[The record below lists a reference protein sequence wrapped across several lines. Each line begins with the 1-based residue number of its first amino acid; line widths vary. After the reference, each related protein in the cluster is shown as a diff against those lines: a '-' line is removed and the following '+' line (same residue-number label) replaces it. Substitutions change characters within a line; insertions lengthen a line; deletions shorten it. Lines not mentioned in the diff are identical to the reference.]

1 MSEIVQ
7 YGGSGPAE
15 EQEYEEEEDDE
26 EEDDLCFGRKEA
38 IYLSMEKVAMFLIYS
53 SPALVSAGH
62 IALHNSPYTGEYRIV
77 LDTFNNIFQLL
88 DQASLELSGRKDV
101 CTDMSDVAMGMFGF
115 KDCKKGN
122 RKMDG
127 FLAVII
133 EFFKKYLGSTKL
145 IAALGASSGILAIYT
160 TLRGFIATLLT
171 NLLCGMHY
179 RGTQGFVGTWV
190 IAKIIIKTIAKF
202 GYENGVMSKK
212 VAVAFGGA
220 LLGHITSIG
229 IWSAKAQ
236 EYQVPNDAPELRD
249 IERNINNI
257 NNNVADVTGI
267 ADAIDDLENLQD
279 HEGGD
284 KLINDY
290 INYGTL
296 EEDFKNN
303 KKMIAMMQTYL
314 HNALK
319 DTEPGSFDN
328 AEHNELLKSVKK
340 FSSRWRKPSTM
351 FDMGPQEDYADS
363 EPIPRDT
370 DFDEY
375 GYTDGQLRR
384 GNSVG
389 YDRVTNKTPFEFGGI
404 VKKKRKLIK
413 NGSNAMNI
421 MKKEYK
427 SIQKSESKSKSKSI
441 QKSKKAGWMYNIKKG
456 TKKQRHKQDNK
467 HRRANA
473 GKKTKVRGKG
483 QGVNKSKTKRMHS
496 KRHWG

>member
-15 EQEYEEEEDDE
+15 EHEEEEEEE

-62 IALHNSPYTGEYRIV
+62 IALNNSSYSGDYRIV
-77 LDTFNNIFQLL
+77 LDTFDNIFQLL
-88 DQASLELSGRKDV
+88 DQASLDLSGRKDV
-101 CTDMSDVAMGMFGF
+101 CTDMSDVAMGMLGF

-127 FLAVII
+127 FLAVIVA
-133 EFFKKYLGSTKL
+133 FFKKHLGSTKL
-145 IAALGASSGILAIYT
+145 IATLGVSSGILAIYT
-160 TLRGFIATLLT
+160 TLRNFIATLLT

-179 RGTQGFVGTWV
+179 RGTQGFIGTWV

-202 GYENGVMSKK
+202 GYENGVLSKN

-229 IWSAKAQ
+229 NWSAKAR
-236 EYQVPNDAPELRD
+236 EFQVKNDAPGLRD
-249 IERNINNI
+249 IENNINNI
-257 NNNVADVTGI
+257 DNNVVNVTGI

-279 HEGGD
+279 HGGGD

-303 KKMIAMMQTYL
+303 KKLIAMMQTYL
-314 HNALK
+314 HNALD

-328 AEHNELLKSVKK
+328 AEHNELLQSVKN
-340 FSSRWRKPSTM
+340 FSFRWRKPSTM

-363 EPIPRDT
+363 EPISHDT
-370 DFDEY
+370 EFDKY

-384 GNSVG
+384 GNSLG

-404 VKKKRKLIK
+404 VKKKHKLIK
-413 NGSNAMNI
+413 NGSKAMKI

-427 SIQKSESKSKSKSI
+427 SIQKSESKSKSIK
-441 QKSKKAGWMYNIKKG
+441 KSKKAGWMYNIKKG

-467 HRRANA
+467 HHRANA
-473 GKKTKVRGKG
+473 GKKTKGRGKG
-483 QGVNKSKTKRMHS
+483 PGVNKSKTKRMRS
-496 KRHWG
+496 KRNWG

>member
-15 EQEYEEEEDDE
+15 EHEEEEEEE

-62 IALHNSPYTGEYRIV
+62 IALNNSSYSGDYRIV
-77 LDTFNNIFQLL
+77 LDTFDNIFQLL
-88 DQASLELSGRKDV
+88 DQASLDLSGRKDV
-101 CTDMSDVAMGMFGF
+101 CTDMSDVAMGMLGF

-122 RKMDG
+122 LKMDG
-127 FLAVII
+127 FLAVIVA
-133 EFFKKYLGSTKL
+133 FFKKHLGSTKL
-145 IAALGASSGILAIYT
+145 IATLGVSSGILAIYT
-160 TLRGFIATLLT
+160 TLRNFIATLLT

-179 RGTQGFVGTWV
+179 RGTQGFIGTWV

-202 GYENGVMSKK
+202 GYENGVLSKN

-229 IWSAKAQ
+229 NWSAKAR
-236 EYQVPNDAPELRD
+236 EFQVKNDAPGLRD
-249 IERNINNI
+249 IENNINNI
-257 NNNVADVTGI
+257 DNNVVNVTGI

-279 HEGGD
+279 HGGGD

-303 KKMIAMMQTYL
+303 KKLIAMMQTYL
-314 HNALK
+314 HNALD

-328 AEHNELLKSVKK
+328 AEHNELLQSVKN
-340 FSSRWRKPSTM
+340 FSFRWRKPSTM

-370 DFDEY
+370 EFDKY

-384 GNSVG
+384 GNSLG

-404 VKKKRKLIK
+404 VKKKHKLIK
-413 NGSNAMNI
+413 NGSKAMKI

-427 SIQKSESKSKSKSI
+427 SIQKSESKSKSI

-467 HRRANA
+467 HHRANA
-473 GKKTKVRGKG
+473 GKKTKGRGKG
-483 QGVNKSKTKRMHS
+483 PGVNKSKTKRMRS
-496 KRHWG
+496 KRNWG

>member
-15 EQEYEEEEDDE
+15 EHEEEEEEE

-62 IALHNSPYTGEYRIV
+62 IALNNSSYSGDYRIV
-77 LDTFNNIFQLL
+77 LDTFDNIFQLL
-88 DQASLELSGRKDV
+88 DQASLDLSGRKDV
-101 CTDMSDVAMGMFGF
+101 CTDMSDVAMGMLGF

-122 RKMDG
+122 LKMDG
-127 FLAVII
+127 FLAVIVA
-133 EFFKKYLGSTKL
+133 FFKKHLGSTKL
-145 IAALGASSGILAIYT
+145 IATLGVSSGILAIYT
-160 TLRGFIATLLT
+160 TLRNFIATLLT

-179 RGTQGFVGTWV
+179 RGTQGFIGTWV

-202 GYENGVMSKK
+202 GYENGVLSKN

-229 IWSAKAQ
+229 NWSAKAR
-236 EYQVPNDAPELRD
+236 EFQVKNDAPGLRD
-249 IERNINNI
+249 IENNINNI
-257 NNNVADVTGI
+257 DNNVVNVTGI

-279 HEGGD
+279 HGGGD

-303 KKMIAMMQTYL
+303 KKLIAMMQTYL
-314 HNALK
+314 HNALD

-328 AEHNELLKSVKK
+328 AEHNELLQSVKN
-340 FSSRWRKPSTM
+340 FSFRWRKPSTM

-370 DFDEY
+370 EFDKY

-384 GNSVG
+384 GNSLG

-404 VKKKRKLIK
+404 VKKKHKLIK
-413 NGSNAMNI
+413 NGSKAMKI

-427 SIQKSESKSKSKSI
+427 SIQKSESKSKSIK
-441 QKSKKAGWMYNIKKG
+441 KSKKAGWMYNIKKG

-467 HRRANA
+467 HHRANA
-473 GKKTKVRGKG
+473 GKKTKGRGKG
-483 QGVNKSKTKRMHS
+483 PGVNKSKTKRMRS
-496 KRHWG
+496 KRNWG

>member
-15 EQEYEEEEDDE
+15 EHEEEEEEE

-62 IALHNSPYTGEYRIV
+62 IALNNSSYSGDYRIV
-77 LDTFNNIFQLL
+77 LDTFDNIFQLL
-88 DQASLELSGRKDV
+88 DQASLDLSGRKDV
-101 CTDMSDVAMGMFGF
+101 CTDMSDVAMGMLGF

-127 FLAVII
+127 FLAVIVA
-133 EFFKKYLGSTKL
+133 FFKKHLGSTKL
-145 IAALGASSGILAIYT
+145 IATLGVSSGILAIYT
-160 TLRGFIATLLT
+160 TLRNFIATLLT

-179 RGTQGFVGTWV
+179 RGTQGFIGTWV

-202 GYENGVMSKK
+202 GYENGVLSKN

-229 IWSAKAQ
+229 NWSAKAR
-236 EYQVPNDAPELRD
+236 EFQVKNDAPGLRD
-249 IERNINNI
+249 IENNINNI
-257 NNNVADVTGI
+257 DNNVVNVTGI

-279 HEGGD
+279 HGGGD

-303 KKMIAMMQTYL
+303 KKLIAMMQTYL
-314 HNALK
+314 HNALE

-328 AEHNELLKSVKK
+328 AEHNELLQSVKN
-340 FSSRWRKPSTM
+340 FSFRWRKPSTM
-351 FDMGPQEDYADS
+351 FDMGPQAEHADS

-370 DFDEY
+370 EFDKY

-384 GNSVG
+384 GNSLG

-404 VKKKRKLIK
+404 VKKKHKLIK
-413 NGSNAMNI
+413 NGSKAMKI

-427 SIQKSESKSKSKSI
+427 SIQKSESKSKSI

-467 HRRANA
+467 HHRANA
-473 GKKTKVRGKG
+473 GKKTKGRGKG
-483 QGVNKSKTKRMHS
+483 PGVNKSKTKRMRS
-496 KRHWG
+496 KRNWG